1 MALTRSLFHTH
12 MNSGGKRTGIMTLSH
27 RVLRV
32 PAPKAATLL
41 TPEGIGHKGYL
52 AKCSSGVSP
61 AVALTLFWGGLMLL
75 VQNGLYQ
82 ASSDKM
88 REKNHIHLLK
98 KCFQTAVEHVCFQ
111 PNDQTIAHTHAHTH
125 LEGEVRVA
133 FCIWQALGHYK
144 EREMGANKKMKMK

>member
-12 MNSGGKRTGIMTLSH
+12 MNSGGKRTGIMTLPH

-41 TPEGIGHKGYL
+41 TPEDIGHKGYI

-75 VQNGLYQ
+75 VQTAYTRLPGQNERKEPHP
-82 ASSDKM
+82 SF
-88 REKNHIHLLK
+88 K
-98 KCFQTAVEHVCFQ
+98 KIFPEAAVEHVCFQ
-111 PNDQTIAHTHAHTH
+111 PND
-125 LEGEVRVA
+125 
-133 FCIWQALGHYK
+133 
-144 EREMGANKKMKMK
+144 

>member
-12 MNSGGKRTGIMTLSH
+12 MNSGGKRTGIMTLPH

-41 TPEGIGHKGYL
+41 TPEGIGHKGYI

-75 VQNGLYQ
+75 LQNGLYQ
-82 ASSDKM
+82 ASGDKM

-98 KCFQTAVEHVCFQ
+98 NFSRSCRRTCLLSAQWLDHSTSTCPHPSGRGGESC
-111 PNDQTIAHTHAHTH
+111 ILH
-125 LEGEVRVA
+125 LASPWSLQGQRN
-133 FCIWQALGHYK
+133 GSK
-144 EREMGANKKMKMK
+144 